1 MIVERFFILNE
12 GNSLTG
18 FILYI
23 LLPTNKNQITNI
35 HSDTHKYL
43 QIGKI
48 THFLPTIR
56 DCADFLT
63 ALILPKITKGNEK
76 INKFVGYHSTWILR
90 NSLRAEQ

>member
-12 GNSLTG
+12 GNSLTD